1 MLSTAESTWP
11 TIPVFK
17 NGRKISKEQQYILWE
32 HASQH
37 PECTSSAILQTI
49 KAEHGN
55 FNITTRHV
63 NRLRQEWGLNRKKGR
78 PSNRRLL
85 NTPGGELVKLTPNLP
100 FVGVC
105 ILDAFVEQNG
115 MIEEVVTAIQI
126 KIARYKEEH
135 PEETFPLLSHKR
147 QTITMRFKALF
158 YAAFFGIGKLTEY
171 DVKEHGLE
179 ALIGRGYQNNTLRQF
194 LGELER
200 IDVADTLISL
210 LTSSN
215 QGQLGYIDGHMIPFW
230 TGGKMHKGKITMLG
244 RIMPGSNAIVAHNE
258 EGQAI
263 FMDYYPPDIRMPTM
277 ILEYCEKIVDAT
289 DIRSFVIDREINSVR
304 IAREFKDRDWG
315 LLSMLDSNE
324 YKSLSDWDTEC
335 ICEYESGDHLYTG
348 TWATPREDDPRMF
361 VILETD
367 GRLLVYWGTPRLQ
380 ESVPPVEWPEVY
392 SRRTEIQ
399 ENSFKRMIN
408 NGALNVNFGIK
419 KIVGPDRH
427 KERKLKALEERV
439 IKVGQKVK
447 KKKNELAEQ
456 EEKVAESKQKEHKKR
471 LEQRENKRDTI
482 ENNLKETKE
491 QERKIKENIDSLG
504 PVGER
509 ADRDVRKQKIM
520 TFRTLKAE
528 NVLMVFMSLF
538 IDKMEQ
544 KIGADT
550 LMSIFFRRSGVC
562 VETASEITYE
572 LNTTG
577 LSSHYKKVLGDIASE
592 LTALGIQRNG
602 KLINVSLREPPT

>member
-1 MLSTAESTWP
+1 MLSTAESAWSTV
-11 TIPVFK
+11 PVFK

-32 HASQH
+32 YASRH
-37 PECTSSAILQTI
+37 PECTSSAILRKI
-49 KAEHGN
+49 KAERGN
-55 FNITTRHV
+55 LNITTRHV

-78 PSNRRLL
+78 PCNSQLL
-85 NTPGGELVKLTPNLP
+85 NNPGGELVKLTPNLP

-105 ILDAFVEQNG
+105 ILDAFVEQLG
-115 MIEEVVTAIQI
+115 IIEQVVTAIQT

-135 PEETFPLLSHKR
+135 PHETFPLLFHKK
-147 QTITMRFKALF
+147 QTITNRFKALF

-200 IDVADTLISL
+200 IDAADILISL

-230 TGGKMHKGKITMLG
+230 TGEKMHKGKITMLG

-263 FMDYYPPDIRMPTM
+263 FMDYYPPDIRMPSM

-289 DIRSFVIDREINSVR
+289 DIRNFVIDREINSVN
-304 IAREFKDRDWG
+304 IAREFRDRSWG

-324 YKSLSDWDTEC
+324 YKSLSDWDTDC
-335 ICEYESGDHLYTG
+335 ICVYESGDRLYTG
-348 TWATPREDDPRMF
+348 TWATPREDDPRIF
-361 VILETD
+361 VILESD
-367 GRLLVYWGTPRLQ
+367 GRLLVYWATPGFQ

-427 KERKLKALEERV
+427 KDRKLKKLEDRAA
-439 IKVGQKVK
+439 KAGQKIENK
-447 KKKNELAEQ
+447 KKAR
-456 EEKVAESKQKEHKKR
+456 S
-471 LEQRENKRDTI
+471 TG
-482 ENNLKETKE
+482 
-491 QERKIKENIDSLG
+491 RK
-504 PVGER
+504 
-509 ADRDVRKQKIM
+509 
-520 TFRTLKAE
+520 
-528 NVLMVFMSLF
+528 
-538 IDKMEQ
+538 
-544 KIGADT
+544 
-550 LMSIFFRRSGVC
+550 
-562 VETASEITYE
+562 
-572 LNTTG
+572 
-577 LSSHYKKVLGDIASE
+577 SS
-592 LTALGIQRNG
+592 
-602 KLINVSLREPPT
+602 

>member
-1 MLSTAESTWP
+1 MNA
-11 TIPVFK
+11 
-17 NGRKISKEQQYILWE
+17 
-32 HASQH
+32 
-37 PECTSSAILQTI
+37 
-49 KAEHGN
+49 
-55 FNITTRHV
+55 
-63 NRLRQEWGLNRKKGR
+63 
-78 PSNRRLL
+78 
-85 NTPGGELVKLTPNLP
+85 PGGELVKLTSNLP

-105 ILDAFVEQNG
+105 ILDAFVEQSG
-115 MIEEVVTAIQI
+115 IIEQVVTAIQI
-126 KIARYKEEH
+126 KIAEYKDEH
-135 PEETFPLLSHKR
+135 PEESFPLLYHKK
-147 QTITMRFKALF
+147 QTIRDRFKALF

-171 DVKEHGLE
+171 DVKKHGLE

-200 IDVADTLISL
+200 IDAADILISL

-230 TGGKMHKGKITMLG
+230 TGEKMHKGKITMLG

-263 FMDYYPPDIRMPTM
+263 FMDYYPPDIRMPSM
-277 ILEYCEKIVDAT
+277 ILEYCKKIVDAT
-289 DIRSFVIDREINSVR
+289 DIRNFVIDREINSVR
-304 IAREFKDRDWG
+304 IANEFKDRDWG

-335 ICEYESGDHLYTG
+335 ICEYESGDRLYTG
-348 TWATPREDDPRMF
+348 TWAIPREDDPRMF

-427 KERKLKALEERV
+427 KERKLKKLEDRAT
-439 IKVGQKVK
+439 KVGQKIEN
-447 KKKNELAEQ
+447 KKNELAKQ
-456 EEKVAESKQKEHKKR
+456 KEKVAESKQKQHTKR
-471 LEQRENKRDTI
+471 LEQRENKQHNI
-482 ENNLKETKE
+482 ENDLSKIEEK
-491 QERKIKENIDSLG
+491 ERKIKEGIDSLA
-504 PVGER
+504 PVEKR
-509 ADRDVRKQKIM
+509 ADRDFRKQKIM
-520 TFRTLKAE
+520 TFRTLLVE
-528 NVLMVFMSLF
+528 NLLMAFIRLF
-538 IDKMEQ
+538 NNKLDQ
-544 KIGADT
+544 KIGTDT
-550 LMSIFFRRSGVC
+550 LMSIFFRRSGIC

-592 LTALGIQRNG
+592 VTAMGIQRHG
-602 KLINVSLREPPT
+602 KRISVSLRETPT

>member
-1 MLSTAESTWP
+1 MLSTAENAWCTA
-11 TIPVFK
+11 PVFK
-17 NGRKISKEQQYILWE
+17 KGRKISKKQQYILWE
-32 HASQH
+32 YASRH
-37 PECTSSAILQTI
+37 PECTSSAILQII
-49 KAEHGN
+49 KAEHEN
-55 FNITTRHV
+55 FNITIRHV
-63 NRLRQEWGLNRKKGR
+63 NRLRQEWRINRKKGR
-78 PSNRRLL
+78 PCGRRLL
-85 NTPGGELVKLTPNLP
+85 NAPGGELVKLMPNLP

-105 ILDAFVEQNG
+105 ILDAFVEQSG
-115 MIEEVVTAIQI
+115 IIEQVVTAIQT
-126 KIARYKEEH
+126 KIADYKEEH
-135 PEETFPLLSHKR
+135 PEESFPLLYHKK

-200 IDVADTLISL
+200 IDAADILISL

-230 TGGKMHKGKITMLG
+230 TGEKMHKGKITMLG

-263 FMDYYPPDIRMPTM
+263 FMDYYPPDIRMPSM
-277 ILEYCEKIVDAT
+277 ILEYCKKIVDAT
-289 DIRSFVIDREINSVR
+289 DIRNFVIDREINSVR
-304 IAREFKDRDWG
+304 IANEFKDRDWG

-335 ICEYESGDHLYTG
+335 ICEYESGDRLYTG
-348 TWATPREDDPRMF
+348 TWAIPREDDPRMF

-367 GRLLVYWGTPRLQ
+367 ERLLVYWGTPRLQ

-427 KERKLKALEERV
+427 KERKLKKLEDRAT
-439 IKVGQKVK
+439 KVGQKIEN
-447 KKKNELAEQ
+447 KKNELAKQ
-456 EEKVAESKQKEHKKR
+456 REKVAESKQKQHTKR
-471 LEQRENKRDTI
+471 LEQRENKQHNI
-482 ENNLKETKE
+482 ENDLSKIEEK
-491 QERKIKENIDSLG
+491 ERKIKEGIDSLA
-504 PVGER
+504 PVEKR
-509 ADRDVRKQKIM
+509 ADRDFRKQKIM
-520 TFRTLKAE
+520 TFRTLLVE
-528 NVLMVFMSLF
+528 NLLMAFIRLF
-538 IDKMEQ
+538 NNKLDQ
-544 KIGADT
+544 KIGTDT
-550 LMSIFFRRSGVC
+550 LMSIFFRRSGIC

-592 LTALGIQRNG
+592 LTAMGIQRHG
-602 KLINVSLREPPT
+602 KRISVSLRETPT